1 MEWVGIIFRE
11 LECVNFIDGG
21 GHSCILLGEVIKGC
35 IALRSVLDT
44 FVFAF
49 SNNFS

>member
-1 MEWVGIIFRE
+1 MDWHHF
-11 LECVNFIDGG
+11 LETG

-35 IALRSVLDT
+35 IALCSVDT

-49 SNNFS
+49 FDKFNHLVVLRLL